1 MKYYETGSGIWG
13 SVFAVPTDV
22 VDKHIK
28 LAGATQLK
36 VLLWLLRNSS
46 RRENITAND
55 IAAALNMNPIDVK
68 DCMEFWYGVGLFK
81 NEDTAKEVQISSER
95 LSEVE
100 FSDDSDE
107 IHKEDNSEKEKKET
121 EYIPYENPKV
131 STDRGSEIK
140 AAAESYVPPRRTIAR
155 AQKPDSVEVAQR
167 IANDDD
173 FAVLIEMT
181 EQLLARPLTNNDSST
196 LLLMHDS
203 DGLPYEVITMILHF
217 AKSENNLKMRYI
229 EKLGREWGDA
239 GIDTLEKAE
248 EKINS
253 IMQTKEAWNIV
264 CSAFGLNTGVM
275 SAPTSKQTEYAELWI
290 NKWGYGKDM
299 LRNAYETCMNN
310 RGEFN
315 LSYINGIIR
324 RWHSDGILT
333 EKDLADSKRE
343 RETAQKNGAESPYK
357 NTRTEKSSTPAK
369 TSSSNTSYTI
379 DAFKEY
385 DVFE

>member
-13 SVFAVPTDV
+13 SIFAVPTDV
-22 VDKHIK
+22 VDKYIK
-28 LAGATQLK
+28 LAGATQIK

-46 RRENITAND
+46 RREKITASD

-81 NEDTAKEVQISSER
+81 NDDNSEDEISTSYEKI
-95 LSEVE
+95 SEVE
-100 FSDDSDE
+100 LSGKITEEVSE
-107 IHKEDNSEKEKKET
+107 SERKENGT
-121 EYIPYENPKV
+121 EDVFQESSAVRTN
-131 STDRGSEIK
+131 RGSEIK

-167 IANDDD
+167 IANDDN
-173 FAVLIEMT
+173 FAVLLEMT
-181 EQLLARPLTNNDSST
+181 EQLLARPLTNNDSAT

-253 IMQTKEAWNIV
+253 IMQSKEAWSIV
-264 CSAFGLNTGVM
+264 CSAFGLNKGM
-275 SAPTSKQTEYAELWI
+275 SPPTAQQTEYAELWI
-290 NKWGYGKDM
+290 NKWGYGEDM
-299 LRNAYETCMNN
+299 LRNAYETCMNS
-310 RGEFN
+310 RGEFR

-324 RWHSDGILT
+324 KWHSEGILT

-343 RETAQKNGAESPYK
+343 REYAQKSSAEVSYE
-357 NTRTEKSSTPAK
+357 NTKADKGGTPSK
-369 TSSSNTSYTI
+369 TNSSNTSYSI

>member
-299 LRNAYETCMNN
+299 LRNAYETW
-310 RGEFN
+310 G
-315 LSYINGIIR
+315 
-324 RWHSDGILT
+324 
-333 EKDLADSKRE
+333 
-343 RETAQKNGAESPYK
+343 
-357 NTRTEKSSTPAK
+357 
-369 TSSSNTSYTI
+369 
-379 DAFKEY
+379 
-385 DVFE
+385 

>member
-13 SVFAVPTDV
+13 SIFAVPTDV

-46 RRENITAND
+46 RREKITASD

-68 DCMEFWYGVGLFK
+68 DCMEFWYGVGLFR
-81 NEDTAKEVQISSER
+81 NDNNSGDEISSSYEKI
-95 LSEVE
+95 SEVD
-100 FSDDSDE
+100 FSSE
-107 IHKEDNSEKEKKET
+107 ISEEAVSERAVRDNEKEDVFQKSPA
-121 EYIPYENPKV
+121 IR
-131 STDRGSEIK
+131 TDRGSEIK
-140 AAAESYVPPRRTIAR
+140 TAAESYVPPRRTIAR

-167 IANDDD
+167 IANDDN
-173 FAVLIEMT
+173 FAVLLEMT
-181 EQLLARPLTNNDSST
+181 EQLLARPLTNNDSAT

-253 IMQTKEAWNIV
+253 IMQSKEAWSIV
-264 CSAFGLNTGVM
+264 CSAFGLNKGM
-275 SAPTSKQTEYAELWI
+275 SPPTAQQTEYAELWI
-290 NKWGYGKDM
+290 NKWGYGEDM
-299 LRNAYETCMNN
+299 LRNAYEICMNS
-310 RGEFN
+310 RGEFRLN
-315 LSYINGIIR
+315 YINGIIR
-324 RWHSDGILT
+324 KWHSEGILT

-343 RETAQKNGAESPYK
+343 REYAQKSSAEVSYE
-357 NTRTEKSSTPAK
+357 NTKADKGGTPSK
-369 TSSSNTSYTI
+369 TNSSNTSYSI